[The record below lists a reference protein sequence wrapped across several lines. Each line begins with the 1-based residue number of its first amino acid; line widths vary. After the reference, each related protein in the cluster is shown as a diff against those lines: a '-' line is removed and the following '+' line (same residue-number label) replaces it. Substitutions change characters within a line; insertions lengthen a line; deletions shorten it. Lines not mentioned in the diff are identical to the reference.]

1 MSYIPY
7 DDPLHKVQEYMWF
20 RGGDLNSFLD
30 LRALPVS
37 GGTGTPRIAMTYKPY
52 DAPIH
57 KVQEYIWFRGGDL
70 NGF

>member
-7 DDPLHKVQEYMWF
+7 DAPLHKDQEYMWF
-20 RGGDLNSFLD
+20 RGGDLNGFSD

-37 GGTGTPRIAMTYKPY
+37 GGTGPSRTVMTYIPY
-52 DAPIH
+52 DALLN